1 MEYLRDGLQ
10 HQVKQVAGQGV
21 PGGGG
26 VVAQAEQ
33 VVEPRKLKK
42 IFHLLPGQNEEVYC
56 AFFRHPRP
64 SSLWSKG

>member
-10 HQVKQVAGQGV
+10 HQVKQVAGQSV

-33 VVEPRKLKK
+33 VEEPRKKT
-42 IFHLLPGQNEEVYC
+42 Y
-56 AFFRHPRP
+56 
-64 SSLWSKG
+64 